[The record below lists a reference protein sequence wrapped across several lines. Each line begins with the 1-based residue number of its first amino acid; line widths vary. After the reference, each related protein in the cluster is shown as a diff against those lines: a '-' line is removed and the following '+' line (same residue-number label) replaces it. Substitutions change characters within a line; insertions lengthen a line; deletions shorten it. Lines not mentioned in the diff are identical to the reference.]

1 MVKGADEMPCYVPGQ
16 VELTPKQS
24 PTENGKFYEVT
35 VYSGT
40 QVSALRSS
48 MVKIGKARYNFSV
61 TYINDRFVF
70 GNTLLQFQNC
80 SEACLPAR
88 VEFRFGNTCSPT
100 QIPMQIF
107 FHYVSNINENSS
119 TSIIIYNTKYVMTV
133 V

>member
-1 MVKGADEMPCYVPGQ
+1 MPCYVPGQ

-61 TYINDRFVF
+61 TYINDRFV
-70 GNTLLQFQNC
+70 Q
-80 SEACLPAR
+80 CLDVISIHR
-88 VEFRFGNTCSPT
+88 V
-100 QIPMQIF
+100 
-107 FHYVSNINENSS
+107 
-119 TSIIIYNTKYVMTV
+119 SIVYIDSYLF
-133 V
+133 